1 VTLKTDAHIA
11 LLAPV
16 PLEHLESGQNLK
28 ERVAFGSCGSR
39 ALKLF
44 QKLDK
49 ERAGMDV
56 DVYIYASPAQSGLE
70 VSWAARYVG
79 SVKSVNGAHPDGM
92 KYRPESTVNDT
103 ESDVFWE
110 VKDLKQLPPEERI
123 LVSQLT
129 GFGSSKKKAYSPT
142 FAPRSPLLINHP

>member
-1 VTLKTDAHIA
+1 MNDAKTDGHIA

-16 PLEHLESGQNLK
+16 PLEHLESGLTLK
-28 ERVAFGSCGSR
+28 DKVAFGSCGNR

-44 QKLDK
+44 NKLDK

-56 DVYIYASPAQSGLE
+56 DVYIYASPAQCDFE
-70 VSWAARYVG
+70 ASWSARYIR
-79 SVKSVNGAHPDGM
+79 SVLSVNGAHPDGM
-92 KYRPESTVNDT
+92 KYRPESTASDT

-110 VKDLKQLPPEERI
+110 VKDLKRLPPEERI
-123 LVSQLT
+123 LVSTLT
-129 GFGSSKKKAYSPT
+129 GFGSKKKAYSPT

>member
-1 VTLKTDAHIA
+1 MTPKTYAHAA

-16 PLEHLESGQNLK
+16 PREHLEAGQNLK
-28 ERVAFGSCGSR
+28 GCRVAFGSCGSR

-56 DVYIYASPAQSGLE
+56 DVYIYASPAQSDFE

-79 SVKSVNGAHPDGM
+79 SVQSVNGAHPDGM
-92 KYRPESTVNDT
+92 KYRPKSTAGDT

-110 VKDLKQLPPEERI
+110 VTDLKQLPLEERF
-123 LVSQLT
+123 LVSQL
-129 GFGSSKKKAYSPT
+129 FGSKNGSKAYSPT
-142 FAPRSPLLINHP
+142 FAPRSPLLVKHR